1 MIDQDS
7 EAIKRRR
14 TIILKADA
22 YHKQFTDYYN
32 KTGRCPNC
40 GEPME
45 LPSCPCGCEF
55 PPTLNRWVMR
65 QYAERG
71 EGQRICYY
79 QEPLW
84 EWQERK
90 DNS

>member
-1 MIDQDS
+1 MIDQDL

-14 TIILKADA
+14 SIILKADA

-32 KTGRCPNC
+32 ETGRCPNC
-40 GEPME
+40 GELMA
-45 LPSCPCGCEF
+45 LPSCSCGCEF
-55 PPTLNRWVMR
+55 PPTLNRWVKR
-65 QYAERG
+65 HHLQH
-71 EGQRICYY
+71 EGQRICDY

-90 DNS
+90 DPL